1 MSVMLKFCA
10 AVFECI
16 DNGEKKREGVRRE
29 RERKGERER
38 TVSVFS
44 GVIGVYTLKC
54 EAKRH

>member
-16 DNGEKKREGVRRE
+16 DNGEKKRGEEGE
-29 RERKGERER
+29 REKGKERER
-38 TVSVFS
+38 TVSLFS

-54 EAKRH
+54 EA

>member
-1 MSVMLKFCA
+1 MSVVLKFCD

-16 DNGEKKREGVRRE
+16 DNGEKKREGVGRE

-38 TVSVFS
+38 TVSLFS

-54 EAKRH
+54 EA